1 MRIGFVGVRDGR
13 LVRRLAA
20 AGVRVFAC
28 WTDDLAGDARIAL
41 LSDAVAVARAL
52 AAPRVVWRRWP
63 SSPLPSQ
70 RRPARRSRHATMHRR
85 LSLTQRVS

>member
-41 LSDAVAVARAL
+41 LSDAVAVARADSRPS
-52 AAPRVVWRRWP
+52 AP
-63 SSPLPSQ
+63 
-70 RRPARRSRHATMHRR
+70 SRTCGPNAYPVT
-85 LSLTQRVS
+85 